1 MASRSSKPTWQRE
14 WEAAEKLRA
23 REARQAEAAQKKAD
37 REAKAAALEQKRADV
52 EAKKTK
58 AERQTNK
65 LADQVD
71 DLQSILRN
79 GIRRPSEISPRSL
92 KWSFAP
98 RPFDPAVVG
107 PLPIEPVWESYAPPP
122 PTILQSMFANKR
134 YNTRFHAARETFERA
149 HANWRSLVQTHQQ
162 RIVEAQENHTRE
174 QEAERLRTEAHNRAV
189 DEVSERCRQRDR
201 GAVEGYL
208 GVVLKRM
215 PRPASFPHKA
225 EVIFDP
231 RTEQVAVQFELP
243 ENGLIPRVRAY
254 RYVQA
259 RDALDPVDR
268 PAKEIGEL
276 YRLVIAQIALLCIR
290 DLFSS
295 DRAIKTVAF
304 NGHVHHTNPAT
315 GKLEYP
321 CLISLNVDREKF
333 EDLVLDQ
340 VKPDICL
347 RHLEA
352 RVSPHPYELEAI
364 MPILDFDLTKYA
376 FVQGMDAVSTLDSRP
391 DLMDMDPTTFE
402 HLIRQV
408 FMAKGDFQG
417 WTTTP
422 SKDDGVDAV
431 ITNKTTLV
439 GGLVV
444 VQAKR
449 YKTVIGPQHIRELV
463 GTMDEKRAGRGILVT
478 TSWFTGG
485 AWAKARENGRIELID
500 GQRLVHL
507 IKENLGKDVLIGVD
521 RPPNAP
527 SGPPTT

>member
-1 MASRSSKPTWQRE
+1 MASRSSKPTWQRD
-14 WEAAEKLRA
+14 WEAAQKRQA
-23 REARQAEAAQKKAD
+23 QEAKQAEAAQKKAE
-37 REAKAAALEQKRADV
+37 REAKQAALDRKRAEV
-52 EAKKTK
+52 EAKKTQ
-58 AERQTNK
+58 AERQTNELAERVDK
-65 LADQVD
+65 LE
-71 DLQSILRN
+71 SILRT
-79 GIRRPSEISPRSL
+79 GLRRSAEISSRTL

-107 PLPIEPVWESYAPPP
+107 PPPIEPVWENYAPPP
-122 PTILQSMFANKR
+122 PTVLQSMFANKR
-134 YNTRFHAARETFERA
+134 YNARFHAARETYERA
-149 HANWRSLVQTHQQ
+149 HASWRHVVQTHQQ
-162 RIVEAQENHTRE
+162 QVVEAGHNHARE
-174 QEAERLRTEAHNRAV
+174 QEAERLRVEAHNRAV
-189 DEVSERCRQRDR
+189 DEMAERCKQRVRD
-201 GAVEGYL
+201 AVEGYL
-208 GVVLKRM
+208 ALVLKRM

-243 ENGLIPRVRAY
+243 ENSLIPKVRAY
-254 RYVQA
+254 KYVQA
-259 RDALDPVDR
+259 RDVLEPIDR
-268 PAKEIGEL
+268 PAKEIREL

-290 DLFSS
+290 DLFGS
-295 DRAIKTVAF
+295 DRAIKAVAF

-315 GKLEYP
+315 GKREYP

-340 VKPDICL
+340 VRPDVCL

-408 FMAKGDFQG
+408 FMAKGDFEG
-417 WTTTP
+417 WTTTQ

-431 ITNKTTLV
+431 ITNKTSLV

-449 YKTVIGPQHIRELV
+449 YKTVIGPAHIRELV

-485 AWAKARENGRIELID
+485 AWTKATENGRIELID
-500 GQRLVHL
+500 GQRLVYL

-527 SGPPTT
+527 SGPPTK